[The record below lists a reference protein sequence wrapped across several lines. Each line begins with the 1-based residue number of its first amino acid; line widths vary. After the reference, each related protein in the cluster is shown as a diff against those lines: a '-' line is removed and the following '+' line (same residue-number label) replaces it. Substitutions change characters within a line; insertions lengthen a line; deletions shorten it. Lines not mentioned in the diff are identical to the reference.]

1 MAKFCVKCGARLS
14 DDALLCTNCGAKT
27 KSDEGNKP
35 IIDLNKISKSAEG
48 VFASNNKNR
57 SSSKKLVEEV
67 MNGYKNELKE
77 LGTIGRAQL
86 KEKLIEIADT
96 QGMEEVHAYLNYT
109 LNRMNY
115 MDNRK
120 VEYSLESKM
129 ADKLYKAYINDGIS
143 RIEKVNGR
151 FLASQTLKLD
161 MIIEQNNTIIQ
172 LLKEIRDKE

>member
-1 MAKFCVKCGARLS
+1 MS
-14 DDALLCTNCGAKT
+14 
-27 KSDEGNKP
+27 
-35 IIDLNKISKSAEG
+35 
-48 VFASNNKNR
+48 
-57 SSSKKLVEEV
+57 
-67 MNGYKNELKE
+67 GYKNELKE

>member
-1 MAKFCVKCGARLS
+1 
-14 DDALLCTNCGAKT
+14 
-27 KSDEGNKP
+27 
-35 IIDLNKISKSAEG
+35 
-48 VFASNNKNR
+48 
-57 SSSKKLVEEV
+57 
-67 MNGYKNELKE
+67 
-77 LGTIGRAQL
+77 
-86 KEKLIEIADT
+86 
-96 QGMEEVHAYLNYT
+96 
-109 LNRMNY
+109 
-115 MDNRK
+115 NRK

>member
-1 MAKFCVKCGARLS
+1 MSKFCVKCGARLS
-14 DDALLCTNCGAKT
+14 DDAMFCTNCGAKT

-96 QGMEEVHAYLNYT
+96 QGMEEVHVYLNYT